1 MNKCFIAISLIVLG
15 GLLPAWAA
23 QTIEEKLASFESE
36 VTSNKNE
43 KSLGISHSVPKVNS
57 MLSSLRKELK
67 SRYSFVN
74 KLIEEVADEG
84 EFEDLL
90 QDINLLR
97 TEIYEVEGK
106 FREDQVG
113 EISKESDPY
122 GIWEQEEITIS
133 QFIVEYG
140 SQDYLYIIPPEVASI
155 KLQLHSSLMIPRES
169 FPSLIEAI
177 LKYNGV
183 GIKDVNA
190 YTRQLYILKQDLV
203 AVSVVAS
210 LRHELDILDPKTRVA
225 YLFAPAAENLKGAF
239 YFLERIRDPKSTF
252 IYQVGPK
259 IALIGLQEDVKKLV
273 IMCDNIWESKYPKV
287 TKVVAT
293 TRMQS
298 DEVIKIL
305 KNYFNGL
312 SDPAKSM
319 VAMKGGHD
327 LSVLPLAK
335 ESGVILIGSQ
345 DIVDR
350 AESIVRETE
359 SQMDDPSEVT
369 VYWYTCS
376 HSNPVD
382 LAEILEQVYG
392 SLIYSKL
399 EGGDSDRRDVAEG
412 FDNGFM
418 NDLPSPPTMDPNGN
432 SIANSQDPF
441 KSWDG
446 QPGNKKKSLLDQ
458 NGSDQEKSKKHNFI
472 PYQATGSILMVV
484 RKDTLPKIK
493 EVIKKLDIPKRMVE
507 LEVLLCER
515 ILNNSTRTGI
525 NLLKIGTNASQT
537 RTGGISY
544 DRADAPFVK
553 GIFEFFFSRPASK
566 AFPAFDV
573 TYNFLLS
580 QEDVRVSACPSVITL
595 NQVPATIA
603 ITDQISINNGASPV
617 DTQSN
622 KVFFQ
627 DSYERADFGIT
638 MTLTPT
644 IHEPDIDDPDHLIYV
659 TLDNNISFEN
669 IKRDSQKDRPDVHKR
684 TVKNQVRIADGQT
697 IILGGLRSKV
707 SEDKNEKIPFLGEI
721 PGIGKL
727 FGTNML
733 NDKSNEMFI
742 FIKPKVVHDPKHD
755 LVRMRED
762 RLKKRPGDIECL
774 LMQIREARER
784 KESRVFQR
792 SFNLFFGD
800 PNDPTTQ
807 F

>member
-1 MNKCFIAISLIVLG
+1 MNNYFLTVSLLVFSALV
-15 GLLPAWAA
+15 P
-23 QTIEEKLASFESE
+23 QTIEEKLASFEE
-36 VTSNKNE
+36 GKAVDKNE
-43 KSLGISHSVPKVNS
+43 VSANAPKVNS

-67 SRYSFVN
+67 NKYLFVN
-74 KLIEEVADEG
+74 HLIEEDAPET
-84 EFEDLL
+84 EYAELL
-90 QDINLLR
+90 EDINLLR
-97 TEIYEVEGK
+97 SEIYEVEGK
-106 FREDQVG
+106 FRDDQLG
-113 EISKESDPY
+113 EILKEGDSY
-122 GIWEQEEITIS
+122 GIWQQEEINVS
-133 QFIVEYG
+133 QFIAEYG
-140 SQDYLYIIPPEVASI
+140 SQDYLYVIPQEVATI

-169 FPSLIEAI
+169 YPSLIEAI

-183 GIKDVNA
+183 GVKEINA
-190 YTRQLYILKQDLV
+190 YTRQLYVLKQDLT
-203 AVSVVAS
+203 AVSVIAS
-210 LRHELDILDPKTRVA
+210 LRYELDALDPKTRVA

-273 IMCDNIWESKYPKV
+273 VMCENVWESKFPKI
-287 TKVVAT
+287 TKVVPT
-293 TRMQS
+293 SRMNA
-298 DEVIKIL
+298 DDVIKIL

-312 SDPAKSM
+312 SDSSKSM
-319 VAMKGGHD
+319 ISTKGGHD

-335 ESGVILIGSQ
+335 DSGVILIGSG
-345 DIVDR
+345 DIVER
-350 AESIVRETE
+350 AEAIIKETE
-359 SQMDDPSEVT
+359 GQMDDPSELT

-392 SLIYSKL
+392 SLIVSKL
-399 EGGDSDRRDVAEG
+399 EGGNIKAVDGGDN
-412 FDNGFM
+412 FDLISAPEPM
-418 NDLPSPPTMDPNGN
+418 PSPGGIDPN
-432 SIANSQDPF
+432 ANPF
-441 KSWDG
+441 PNQAETYRAWENFSG
-446 QPGNKKKSLLDQ
+446 SKKKIA
-458 NGSDQEKSKKHNFI
+458 QETQQEQGKGKKHNFI
-472 PYQATGSILMVV
+472 PYPATGSILMVV

-493 EVIKKLDIPKRMVE
+493 EVIKRLDIPKRMVE

-515 ILNNSTRTGI
+515 MLQNSTRTGI
-525 NLLKIGTNASQT
+525 NLLKIGTNASQNK
-537 RTGGISY
+537 TGGISY
-544 DRADAPFVK
+544 DRTDAPIVK

-580 QEDVRVSACPSVITL
+580 QEDIRVSACPSVITL
-595 NQVPATIA
+595 NQVAATIA

-644 IHEPDIDDPDHLIYV
+644 IHEPDIDDPNQQIYV
-659 TLDNNISFEN
+659 TLDNNIAFEN

-684 TVKNQVRIADGQT
+684 TIKNQVRIADGQT
-697 IILGGLRSKV
+697 IILGGLRSKLA
-707 SEDKNEKIPFLGEI
+707 EDKNEKIPFLGEL

-727 FGTNML
+727 FGTTVL

-742 FIKPKVVHDPKHD
+742 FIKPRVVHDPKQD
-755 LVRMRED
+755 LLRIRED
-762 RLKKRPGDIECL
+762 RLKKRPGDIESL
-774 LMQIREARER
+774 LDKIKEARQR
-784 KESRVFQR
+784 RESRTFER

>member
-1 MNKCFIAISLIVLG
+1 MNKWLIVAFLV
-15 GLLPAWAA
+15 LFVKLPSL
-23 QTIEEKLASFESE
+23 TIEEKLASFSGEGAITKADTTQNQ
-36 VTSNKNE
+36 V
-43 KSLGISHSVPKVNS
+43 KVNTT
-57 MLSSLRKELK
+57 LSSLRKELK
-67 SRYSFVN
+67 SRYSFIQ
-74 KLIEEVADEG
+74 KLIDEKAEED
-84 EFEDLL
+84 EFEELL
-90 QDINLLR
+90 QDVNLIR

-106 FREDQVG
+106 YRESQVG
-113 EISKESDPY
+113 ELLKESDPY
-122 GIWEQEEITIS
+122 GVWEQEEITAA
-133 QFIVEYG
+133 QFITEYG
-140 SQDYLYIIPPEVASI
+140 SQDYLYVIPPEVASI

-169 FPSLIEAI
+169 YPSLVEAI

-183 GIKDVNA
+183 GIKEINA
-190 YTRQLYILKQDLV
+190 YTRQLYVLKQDLV
-203 AVSVVAS
+203 AVSCVAS
-210 LRHELDILDPKTRVA
+210 LRHELDALDSKARVA
-225 YLFAPAAENLKGAF
+225 YLFAPAAENLKSAF

-259 IALIGLQEDVKKLV
+259 IALIGIQEDVKKLV
-273 IMCDNIWESKYPKV
+273 VMCENIWESKYPKV
-287 TKVVAT
+287 TRVVPT
-293 TRMQS
+293 IRMQS
-298 DEVIKIL
+298 EEVIKIL

-312 SDPAKSM
+312 SDSAKSM
-319 VAMKGGHD
+319 ISVKGGHD
-327 LSVLPLAK
+327 LSVIPLAK

-350 AESIVRETE
+350 AEAIVKETE
-359 SQMDDPSEVT
+359 SQMDDPSELT

-376 HSNPVD
+376 HSNPIE
-382 LAEILEQVYG
+382 LAEILQQVYG

-399 EGGDSDRRDVAEG
+399 EGGETSGGRSQESFDSG
-412 FDNGFM
+412 FSPDM
-418 NDLPSPPTMDPNGN
+418 VPPPSIDANGN
-432 SIANSQDPF
+432 MSSGVTDSYRN
-441 KSWDG
+441 WDG
-446 QPGNKKKSLLDQ
+446 QGGNKKQFLQDQ
-458 NGSDQEKSKKHNFI
+458 MILEAEKAKKHNFI
-472 PYQATGSILMVV
+472 PYAATGSVLMIV

-515 ILNNSTRTGI
+515 ILNSSTRSGI
-525 NLLKIGTNASQT
+525 NLLKIGSNASGT

-544 DRADAPFVK
+544 DRTDAPVVK

-659 TLDNNISFEN
+659 TLDNNIAFEN

-697 IILGGLRSKV
+697 IILGGLRSKQA
-707 SEDKNEKIPFLGEI
+707 EDKNEKIPFLGEI

-727 FGTNML
+727 FGTTVL

-742 FIKPKVVHDPKHD
+742 FIKPKVVHDPRYD
-755 LVRMRED
+755 LLKIRED
-762 RLKKRPGDIECL
+762 RLKKRPGDIESL
-774 LMQIREARER
+774 LDKIREARER
-784 KESRVFQR
+784 KETRTFEK

-800 PNDPTTQ
+800 SDDATTEL
-807 F
+807 

>member
-1 MNKCFIAISLIVLG
+1 MNNYFLTISLLIFSK
-15 GLLPAWAA
+15 LLP
-23 QTIEEKLASFESE
+23 QTIEEKLASFEESKQIDKKE
-36 VTSNKNE
+36 IARE
-43 KSLGISHSVPKVNS
+43 APRVNS

-67 SRYSFVN
+67 NKYLVVN
-74 KLIEEVADEG
+74 RLIKEDAPENEYG
-84 EFEDLL
+84 ELL
-90 QDINLLR
+90 EDINLLR
-97 TEIYEVEGK
+97 SEIYEVEGK
-106 FREDQVG
+106 FRDDQIG
-113 EISKESDPY
+113 EILKEGDSY
-122 GIWEQEEITIS
+122 GIWEQEEINVS

-140 SQDYLYIIPPEVASI
+140 SQDYLYVIPQEVASI

-169 FPSLIEAI
+169 YPSLIEAI

-183 GIKDVNA
+183 GIKEVNA
-190 YTRQLYILKQDLV
+190 YTRQLYVLKQDLA
-203 AVSVVAS
+203 AVSVIAS
-210 LRHELDILDPKTRVA
+210 LKYELDALDPKTRVA
-225 YLFAPAAENLKGAF
+225 YLFSPAAENLKSAF

-273 IMCDNIWESKYPKV
+273 VMCENIWEAKLPKI
-287 TKVVAT
+287 TRVVPT
-293 TRMQS
+293 TRMNA
-298 DEVIKIL
+298 DDVIKVL

-312 SDPAKSM
+312 SDSSKTM
-319 VAMKGGHD
+319 VSMKGGHD
-327 LSVLPLAK
+327 LSVIPLAK
-335 ESGVILIGSQ
+335 ESGVILIGSS
-345 DIVDR
+345 DIVER
-350 AESIVRETE
+350 AESIVKETE
-359 SQMDDPSEVT
+359 GQMDDPSELT

-376 HSNPVD
+376 HTNPVD

-392 SLIYSKL
+392 SLIISKL
-399 EGGDSDRRDVAEG
+399 EGGDAKGVESSD
-412 FDNGFM
+412 NY
-418 NDLPSPPTMDPNGN
+418 DLITNQEPIPSLQPETQGN
-432 SIANSQDPF
+432 SFPGGAETYRGWESL
-441 KSWDG
+441 SG
-446 QPGNKKKSLLDQ
+446 GGNKKKIA
-458 NGSDQEKSKKHNFI
+458 QENQQEQAKGKKHNFI
-472 PYQATGSILMVV
+472 PYPATGSILMVV

-515 ILNNSTRTGI
+515 MLQNSTRTGI

-537 RTGGISY
+537 KTGGVSY
-544 DRADAPFVK
+544 DRTDAPIVK
-553 GIFEFFFSRPASK
+553 GIFEFFFSRPSSK
-566 AFPAFDV
+566 VFPAFDV

-644 IHEPDIDDPDHLIYV
+644 IHEPDIDDPNQQIYV
-659 TLDNNISFEN
+659 TLDNNIAFEN

-697 IILGGLRSKV
+697 IILGGLRSKMA
-707 SEDKNEKIPFLGEI
+707 EDKNEKIPFLGEL

-727 FGTNML
+727 FGTTVL

-742 FIKPKVVHDPKHD
+742 FIKPRVVHDPKQD
-755 LVRMRED
+755 LLRIRED
-762 RLKKRPGDIECL
+762 RLKKRPGDIEFL
-774 LMQIREARER
+774 LDKIKEARQR
-784 KESRVFQR
+784 KESRLFER

>member
-1 MNKCFIAISLIVLG
+1 MNNLFIVFAFALFTNVS
-15 GLLPAWAA
+15 A
-23 QTIEEKLASFESE
+23 QTIEEKLSSVEGIISLE
-36 VTSNKNE
+36 NKE
-43 KSLGISHSVPKVNS
+43 PTFGITQVNS
-57 MLSSLRKELK
+57 SLRSLRKELN
-67 SRYSFVN
+67 SRYAFVN
-74 KLIEEVADEG
+74 QLINESATEE
-84 EFEDLL
+84 EFNDLL

-97 TEIYEVEGK
+97 SEIHEVEGK
-106 FREDQVG
+106 FRENQAIDLL
-113 EISKESDPY
+113 KECDPY
-122 GIWEQEEITIS
+122 GIWEQEEITVA

-140 SQDYLYIIPPEVASI
+140 SQDYLYVIPPEVALI

-169 FPSLIEAI
+169 FQTLIEGI

-183 GIKDVNA
+183 GIKEINA
-190 YTRQLYILKQDLV
+190 FTRQLYVLKQDLA

-210 LRHELDILDPKTRVA
+210 LKYELDALDPKTRVA
-225 YLFAPAAENLKGAF
+225 YLYSPAVENLKGAF
-239 YFLERIRDPKSTF
+239 YFLERIRDAKSTF
-252 IYQVGPK
+252 VYQVGPK
-259 IALIGLQEDVKKLV
+259 IAIIGLQEDVRKLV
-273 IMCDNIWESKYPKV
+273 AMCENIWEAKFPKV
-287 TKVVAT
+287 TKVIAT
-293 TRMQS
+293 SRMKS
-298 DEVIKIL
+298 DDVIKIL

-312 SDPAKSM
+312 SDSTKSM

-350 AESIVRETE
+350 AEAIVKETE
-359 SQMDDPSEVT
+359 SQMDDPSELT

-376 HSNPVD
+376 HTNPVD
-382 LAEILEQVYG
+382 LAEILSQVYG

-399 EGGDSDRRDVAEG
+399 EGGEYRGMDSSDSFDQG
-412 FDNGFM
+412 FPVESN
-418 NDLPSPPTMDPNGN
+418 LQPPGDPNNPFINPQDVYKNSDGLLGN
-432 SIANSQDPF
+432 RNRAHA
-441 KSWDG
+441 
-446 QPGNKKKSLLDQ
+446 DQ
-458 NGSDQEKSKKHNFI
+458 NTIDQEKAKKVNFI
-472 PYQATGSILMVV
+472 PYPATGSILMVV

-525 NLLKIGTNASQT
+525 NLLKIGTNASST
-537 RTGGISY
+537 KTGGISY
-544 DRADAPFVK
+544 DRVDAPFVK
-553 GIFEFFFSRPASK
+553 GIFEFFFSRPSSK

-573 TYNFLLS
+573 MYNFLLS
-580 QEDVRVSACPSVITL
+580 QEDVRVSASPSVITL

-697 IILGGLRSKV
+697 IILGGLRSKLA
-707 SEDKNEKIPFLGEI
+707 EEKNEKIPFLGEI

-727 FGTNML
+727 FGTTVL

-742 FIKPKVVHDPKHD
+742 FIRPKVIHDPKQD
-755 LVRMRED
+755 LLLIRED
-762 RLKKRPGDIECL
+762 RLKRRPGDIDCVL
-774 LMQIREARER
+774 DKIREARER
-784 KESRVFQR
+784 KETRVFQR

-800 PNDPTTQ
+800 PFDATTQ

>member
-1 MNKCFIAISLIVLG
+1 MNNYFLTISLIVFG
-15 GLLPAWAA
+15 TLLSE
-23 QTIEEKLASFESE
+23 TIEEKLASFEDGSSADKKE
-36 VTSNKNE
+36 
-43 KSLGISHSVPKVNS
+43 LAGALPKVNS

-67 SRYSFVN
+67 NRYLFVN
-74 KLIEEVADEG
+74 QLIEEEANET
-84 EFEDLL
+84 EFEELL
-90 QDINLLR
+90 EDINLLR
-97 TEIYEVEGK
+97 AEIYEVEGK

-113 EISKESDPY
+113 EILKEGDSY
-122 GIWEQEEITIS
+122 GIWEQEEINVS

-140 SQDYLYIIPPEVASI
+140 SQDYLYVIPPEVATI

-169 FPSLIEAI
+169 YPSLIEGI

-183 GIKDVNA
+183 GIKEVNA
-190 YTRQLYILKQDLV
+190 YTRQLYVLKQDLT

-210 LRHELDILDPKTRVA
+210 LRHELDVLDPKTRVA
-225 YLFAPAAENLKGAF
+225 YLFAPAAENLKSAF

-273 IMCDNIWESKYPKV
+273 VMCENVWETKFPKI
-287 TKVVAT
+287 TKVVPT
-293 TRMQS
+293 SRMNA
-298 DEVIKIL
+298 DDVIKIL

-312 SDPAKSM
+312 SDSSKSM
-319 VAMKGGHD
+319 VSMKGGHD

-335 ESGVILIGSQ
+335 ESGVILIGSG

-350 AESIVRETE
+350 AESIIKETE
-359 SQMDDPSEVT
+359 GQMDDPSELT

-382 LAEILEQVYG
+382 LSEILEQVYG
-392 SLIYSKL
+392 SLIISKL
-399 EGGDSDRRDVAEG
+399 EGGPG
-412 FDNGFM
+412 KTGDNGDNF
-418 NDLPSPPTMDPNGN
+418 DISIPAEPISSIGTDANGN
-432 SIANSQDPF
+432 PLPIGGESYRG
-441 KSWDG
+441 WEG
-446 QPGNKKKSLLDQ
+446 LTGNKKKISGENHLDH
-458 NGSDQEKSKKHNFI
+458 EKSKKHNFI
-472 PYQATGSILMVV
+472 PYPATGSVLMVV

-515 ILNNSTRTGI
+515 MLQNSTRTGI

-537 RTGGISY
+537 KTGGISY
-544 DRADAPFVK
+544 DRTDTPITK
-553 GIFEFFFSRPASK
+553 GLFEFFFSRRSSK
-566 AFPAFDV
+566 VFPAFDV

-638 MTLTPT
+638 MTLIPT
-644 IHEPDIDDPDHLIYV
+644 IHEPDIDDPDQQIYV
-659 TLDNNISFEN
+659 TLDNNIAFEN

-697 IILGGLRSKV
+697 IILGGLRSKLA
-707 SEDKNEKIPFLGEI
+707 EDKNEKIPFLGEL

-727 FGTNML
+727 FGTTVL

-742 FIKPKVVHDPKHD
+742 FIKPRVIHDPKQD
-755 LVRMRED
+755 LLRIREE
-762 RLKKRPGDIECL
+762 RLKKRPGDIECVL
-774 LMQIREARER
+774 DKIREARER
-784 KESRVFQR
+784 KETRTFQR

-800 PNDPTTQ
+800 PNDATTQ

>member
-1 MNKCFIAISLIVLG
+1 MNKYFISLSLIFLVV
-15 GLLPAWAA
+15 LPAE
-23 QTIEEKLASFESE
+23 TIEEKLASLDSSPMSE
-36 VTSNKNE
+36 KKDVSV
-43 KSLGISHSVPKVNS
+43 GVPKVNS
-57 MLSSLRKELK
+57 MLSSLRGELK
-67 SRYSFVN
+67 NRYSFVN
-74 KLIEEVADEG
+74 QLIEDHADES

-90 QDINLLR
+90 EDINLLR
-97 TEIYEVEGK
+97 SEIYEVEGK
-106 FREDQVG
+106 FREQQTQ
-113 EISKESDPY
+113 ELLKESDPY
-122 GIWEQEEITIS
+122 GIWEQEEITVA

-140 SQDYLYIIPPEVASI
+140 SLDYLYVIPPEVASV

-169 FPSLIEAI
+169 FPSLIEGI

-183 GIKDVNA
+183 GIKEING
-190 YTRQLYILKQDLV
+190 YTRQLYIMKQDLV
-203 AVSVVAS
+203 SVSVIAS

-225 YLFAPAAENLKGAF
+225 YLFAPAVENLKSAF
-239 YFLERIRDPKSTF
+239 YFLERIRDPKTTF

-273 IMCDNIWESKYPKV
+273 IMCENVWESKFPKV

-293 TRMQS
+293 SRMQS

-319 VAMKGGHD
+319 VSMKGGHD

-345 DIVDR
+345 DIVER

-359 SQMDDPSEVT
+359 SQIDDPSELT

-382 LAEILEQVYG
+382 LAEILQQVYG

-399 EGGDSDRRDVAEG
+399 EGVDIKGNDG
-412 FDNGFM
+412 
-418 NDLPSPPTMDPNGN
+418 NDLFDAGYPGDMMQPPGQDPNGN
-432 SIANSQDPF
+432 PFPNPNDPYRN
-441 KSWDG
+441 WEAQNG
-446 QPGNKKKSLLDQ
+446 AKKKLQQDQ
-458 NGSDQEKSKKHNFI
+458 NGGDGEKQKKHNFI
-472 PYQATGSILMVV
+472 PYPATGSILMVV

-515 ILNNSTRTGI
+515 MLHNSTRTGI
-525 NLLKIGTNASQT
+525 NLLKIGTNASGT
-537 RTGGISY
+537 KTGGVSY
-544 DRADAPFVK
+544 DRVDAPFVK
-553 GIFEFFFSRPASK
+553 GIFEFFFSRPKSK

-595 NQVPATIA
+595 NQIPATIA

-644 IHEPDIDDPDHLIYV
+644 IHEPDLDDPDHVIYV

-697 IILGGLRSKV
+697 IILGGLRSKLA
-707 SEDKNEKIPFLGEI
+707 EDRNEKIPFLGEI

-727 FGTNML
+727 FGTTML
-733 NDKSNEMFI
+733 NDKSNEMYI
-742 FIKPKVVHDPKHD
+742 FIKPKVIHDPKQD
-755 LVRMRED
+755 LIRMRED
-762 RLKKRPGDIECL
+762 KLKKRPGDIECVL
-774 LMQIREARER
+774 DKIRDARER
-784 KESRVFQR
+784 RETRVFQR

-800 PNDPTTQ
+800 PNDATTQ

>member
-1 MNKCFIAISLIVLG
+1 MSKYFIAISLVL
-15 GLLPAWAA
+15 LSVLHA
-23 QTIEEKLASFESE
+23 QTIEEKLASFDRDVSPKEKESLQDGSS
-36 VTSNKNE
+36 T
-43 KSLGISHSVPKVNS
+43 IPKVNS
-57 MLSSLRKELK
+57 MLSALRKELK
-67 SRYSFVN
+67 NRYLSVN
-74 KLIEEVADEG
+74 LLIEEGSEEG
-84 EFEDLL
+84 EFENLL
-90 QDINLLR
+90 QDINLLKN
-97 TEIYEVEGK
+97 EIYEVEGK
-106 FREDQVG
+106 FREEQVG
-113 EISKESDPY
+113 EILKESDPY
-122 GIWEQEEITIS
+122 GIWEQEEITIA

-140 SQDYLYIIPPEVASI
+140 SQDYLYVIPPEVALI
-155 KLQLHSSLMIPRES
+155 KVQLHSSLMIPRES
-169 FPSLIEAI
+169 FPSLIEGI
-177 LKYNGV
+177 LKYNGI
-183 GIKDVNA
+183 GIKEVNA
-190 YTRQLYILKQDLV
+190 YTRQLYVFKQDLV

-273 IMCDNIWESKYPKV
+273 VMCDNIWESKYPKV

-293 TRMQS
+293 TRMHS

-319 VAMKGGHD
+319 IAMKGGHD
-327 LSVLPLAK
+327 LSVLPLGK

-350 AESIVRETE
+350 AESIVKETE

-399 EGGDSDRRDVAEG
+399 EGGDSKVREG
-412 FDNGFM
+412 DSAFDSGFM
-418 NDLPSPPTMDPNGN
+418 NELPSGPPLDANGN
-432 SIANSQDPF
+432 PLANPQDPF
-441 KSWDG
+441 RPWDNQAVNKRKS
-446 QPGNKKKSLLDQ
+446 SLDQ
-458 NGSDQEKSKKHNFI
+458 NGSDQDKSKKHNFI
-472 PYQATGSILMVV
+472 PYPATGSILMVV

-525 NLLKIGTNASQT
+525 NLLKIGSGAAQHN
-537 RTGGISY
+537 TGGVTY
-544 DRADAPFVK
+544 DRTDAPSVK
-553 GIFEFFFSRPASK
+553 GIFEFFFSRKASK
-566 AFPAFDV
+566 VLPAFDV

-659 TLDNNISFEN
+659 TLENNISFEN

-697 IILGGLRSKV
+697 IILGGLRSKQ

-727 FGTNML
+727 FGTNIL

-742 FIKPKVVHDPKHD
+742 FIKPKVIHDPKQD
-755 LVRMRED
+755 LLRIRED
-762 RLKKRPGDIECL
+762 RLKHRPGDIECL

-784 KESRVFQR
+784 KETRVFQR